1 MLALMR
7 APLKWL
13 TSLAAVIF
21 AGLAAAQPAPFP
33 SRTVTLVSP
42 FPPGGS
48 TDAIARI
55 MAQRMG
61 TALGQVV
68 IVENAG
74 GAGGSIGGRRVAN
87 ARPDG
92 YTFVIGQWDNYVAN
106 GFVYKLDY
114 DIQKDFEPVG
124 LLSINPQLILARKG
138 LADDLKGLVAYM
150 KANPGKVT
158 FVNQQASAQMV
169 AVLLQQMTGTEVLL
183 VPYKGGGPAMQDMI
197 AGHIDLLMVQAAIAL
212 PQIRAGTI
220 KGLAVLQ
227 PARSPSLPGIP
238 SVDEAGVPGLHLPGW
253 FGFFAPKGT
262 PKEAIARLN
271 AAMVEALAD
280 PAIRA
285 RFSDLGLDIVP
296 RDQQTPEALG
306 AFQKAEIEKWGP
318 LIKAAGIRVE

>member
-1 MLALMR
+1 MIRALATLAL
-7 APLKWL
+7 L
-13 TSLAAVIF
+13 SCAAV
-21 AGLAAAQPAPFP
+21 ALAQQPPFP

-61 TALGQVV
+61 TALGQTV

-74 GAGGSIGGRRVAN
+74 GAGGSIGARRVAN
-87 ARPDG
+87 AKPDG

-106 GFVYKLDY
+106 GVVYKLDY
-114 DIQKDFEPVG
+114 DIQRDFEPIG

-138 LADDLKGLVAYM
+138 LAEDLKGLVAYM
-150 KANPGKVT
+150 RANPGKVT

-227 PARSPSLPGIP
+227 PARSPSVPGIP
-238 SVDEAGVPGLHLPGW
+238 SVDEAGVAGLHLPGW

-285 RFSDLGLDIVP
+285 RFTDLGLDIVP
-296 RDQQTPEALG
+296 REQQTPEALG
-306 AFQKAEIEKWGP
+306 AFQKAEIEKWAP

>member
-1 MLALMR
+1 MH

-13 TSLAAVIF
+13 ASLAAVVF

-61 TALGQVV
+61 TALGQAV

-92 YTFVIGQWDNYVAN
+92 YTFVIGQWDNFVAN

-114 DIQKDFEPVG
+114 DIQKDFEPIG

-197 AGHIDLLMVQAAIAL
+197 AGHIDLLMVQAAVAL

-285 RFSDLGLDIVP
+285 RFADLGLDIVP

>member
-1 MLALMR
+1 MKRLVLALLVS
-7 APLKWL
+7 AF
-13 TSLAAVIF
+13 SLVC
-21 AGLAAAQPAPFP
+21 AAQPQPFP

-61 TALGQVV
+61 TALGQTV

-74 GAGGSIGGRRVAN
+74 GAGGSIGARRVAN
-87 ARPDG
+87 AKPDG

-106 GFVYKLDY
+106 GVVYKLDY
-114 DIQKDFEPVG
+114 DIQKDFEPIG

-138 LADDLKGLVAYM
+138 LAEDLKGLVAYM
-150 KANPGKVT
+150 RANPGKVT

-227 PARSPSLPGIP
+227 PARSPSVPGIP
-238 SVDEAGVPGLHLPGW
+238 SVDEAGVAGLHLPGW

-285 RFSDLGLDIVP
+285 RFTDLGLDIVP
-296 RDQQTPEALG
+296 REQQTPEALG
-306 AFQKAEIEKWGP
+306 AFQKAEIEKWAP

>member
-1 MLALMR
+1 VVFTCA
-7 APLKWL
+7 
-13 TSLAAVIF
+13 LAAS
-21 AGLAAAQPAPFP
+21 AQPAPFP

-61 TALGQVV
+61 TALGQTV

-74 GAGGSIGGRRVAN
+74 GAGGSIGARRVAN

-114 DIQKDFEPVG
+114 DIQKDFEPIG

-197 AGHIDLLMVQAAIAL
+197 AGHIDLLMVQAAVAL

-227 PARSPSLPGIP
+227 PARSPSVPGIP
-238 SVDEAGVPGLHLPGW
+238 SVDEAGVAGLYLPGW

-262 PKEAIARLN
+262 PREAIAKLN

-285 RFSDLGLDIVP
+285 RFADLGLDIVP
-296 RDQQTPEALG
+296 REQQAPEALG
-306 AFQKAEIEKWGP
+306 AFQRAEIEKWGP

>member
-1 MLALMR
+1 MKRLILVAALAF
-7 APLKWL
+7 A
-13 TSLAAVIF
+13 SLAF
-21 AGLAAAQPAPFP
+21 AQQPSFP

-61 TALGQVV
+61 TALGQTV

-74 GAGGSIGGRRVAN
+74 GAGGSIGARRAAN

-114 DIQKDFEPVG
+114 DVQKDFEPIG

-197 AGHIDLLMVQAAIAL
+197 AGHIDLLMVQAAVAL

-227 PARSPSLPGIP
+227 PARSPSVPGIP

-271 AAMVEALAD
+271 AAMMEALAD

-285 RFSDLGLDIVP
+285 RFTDLGLDIVP
-296 RDQQTPEALG
+296 REQQAPEALA
-306 AFQKAEIEKWGP
+306 AFQRAEIEKWGP
-318 LIKAAGIRVE
+318 LIRAAGIKVE